1 MLYLLRIIPETD
13 TIYKIIHKKRGR
25 ILFMAILTRLKRIFG
40 SQDMTQGNPMSCI
53 LKFSIPLL
61 IGNLAQ
67 QLYNTVDAFVI
78 GNSAWGD
85 KGLAA
90 VGLAGPIVNLL
101 LVLFMGISTGAS
113 ILSAQYFGAKDRPTL
128 NRCVGASLFLIVVSG
143 LIMMAA
149 GYFLSPVLINMTT
162 PPSPEVGQG
171 ATDYL
176 QIFFLGIIGSGMYN
190 IISGILRGL
199 GDSMMPLLFLI
210 VACVLNI
217 FLDLAFV
224 NSMGVAGVAL
234 ATILAQ
240 GVSAVLC
247 LWRLCRIRHI
257 CDVELKN
264 VIHPDKPLMLRIGAL
279 GLPSGITQAI
289 FSMSAII
296 VQSLTN
302 TLGDAMVAAN
312 TAVMRVDGFAMMPN
326 FTFGTA
332 ATTYIGQ
339 NVGANRGD
347 RLKPGIKAMLKLGL
361 ISSTVLVACILLFGH
376 QLIGMFTETELTMQL
391 GVQGLN
397 TLALGYICFSVS
409 QVLQGSMRGAGET
422 AVPMYIS
429 ILTTVVLRM
438 PLAYLLAFLTRNAQW
453 PNGQPAALFF
463 SLLISWVVAMVLSI
477 IAYRMKWWRKKLP
490 GTLGNE
496 L

>member
-1 MLYLLRIIPETD
+1 M
-13 TIYKIIHKKRGR
+13 
-25 ILFMAILTRLKRIFG
+25 MNRLKDFFG
-40 SQDMTQGNPMSCI
+40 VQDMTVGKPMTGL

-67 QLYNTVDAFVI
+67 QLYNTVDAIVI
-78 GNSAWGD
+78 GNSPWGD
-85 KGLAA
+85 QGLAA

-128 NRCVGASLFLIVVSG
+128 NRCIGASLFLIVVSG
-143 LIMMAA
+143 LIMTVA
-149 GYFLSPVLINMTT
+149 GYFLSPMLIDLTA
-162 PPSPEVGQG
+162 PPSPEVRSG
-171 ATDYL
+171 AIDYL

-199 GDSMMPLLFLI
+199 GDSMMPLLFLV

-240 GVSAVLC
+240 GISAILC
-247 LWRLCRIRHI
+247 LWRLCHIRHI
-257 CDVELKN
+257 CDVK
-264 VIHPDKPLMLRIGAL
+264 VKHIIHPDKPLMARIGML

-302 TLGDAMVAAN
+302 SLGEAMVAAN

-339 NVGANRGD
+339 NVGAGRGD
-347 RLKPGIKAMLKLGL
+347 RLKPGIKAMLKLSL
-361 ISSTVLVACILLFGH
+361 ISSSVLVAGILLFGH

-397 TLALGYICFSVS
+397 TLAFGYICFSVS

-438 PLAYLLAFLTRNAQW
+438 PLAYLLAFLTRTPEW
-453 PNGQPAALFF
+453 PNGQPAALFV
-463 SLLISWVVAMVLSI
+463 SLLVSWIVGMLLSI
-477 IAYRMKWWRKKLP
+477 ISYRMKWWRKKLP

>member
-1 MLYLLRIIPETD
+1 MT
-13 TIYKIIHKKRGR
+13 
-25 ILFMAILTRLKRIFG
+25 MMNRLKDFFG
-40 SQDMTQGNPMSCI
+40 VQDMTVGKPMTGL

-67 QLYNTVDAFVI
+67 QLYNTVDAIVI
-78 GNSAWGD
+78 GNSPWGD
-85 KGLAA
+85 QGLAA

-128 NRCVGASLFLIVVSG
+128 NRCIGASLFLIVVSG
-143 LIMMAA
+143 LIMTVA
-149 GYFLSPVLINMTT
+149 GYFLSPMLIDLTA
-162 PPSPEVGQG
+162 PPSPEVRSG
-171 ATDYL
+171 AIDYL

-199 GDSMMPLLFLI
+199 GDSMMPLLFLV

-240 GVSAVLC
+240 GISAILC
-247 LWRLCRIRHI
+247 LWRLCHIRHI
-257 CDVELKN
+257 CDVK
-264 VIHPDKPLMLRIGAL
+264 VKHIIHPDKPLMVRIGML

-302 TLGDAMVAAN
+302 SLGEAMVAAN

-339 NVGANRGD
+339 NVGAGRGD
-347 RLKPGIKAMLKLGL
+347 RLKPGIKAMLKLSL
-361 ISSTVLVACILLFGH
+361 ISSSVLVAGILLFGH
-376 QLIGMFTETELTMQL
+376 QLIGMFTETELTIQL

-397 TLALGYICFSVS
+397 TLAFGYICFSVS

-429 ILTTVVLRM
+429 IITTVILRM
-438 PLAYLLAFLTRNAQW
+438 PLAYLLAFLTRTPEW
-453 PNGQPAALFF
+453 PNGQPAALFV
-463 SLLISWVVAMVLSI
+463 SLLVSWIIGMVLSI
-477 IAYRMKWWRKKLP
+477 ISYRMKWWRKKLP

>member
-1 MLYLLRIIPETD
+1 MTLVKKLRS
-13 TIYKIIHKKRGR
+13 
-25 ILFMAILTRLKRIFG
+25 LFGA
-40 SQDMTQGNPMSCI
+40 QDMTIGSPMSCL

-61 IGNLAQ
+61 IGNIVQ
-67 QLYNTVDAFVI
+67 QMYNTVDAIVI
-78 GNSAWGD
+78 GQSSWGD
-85 KGLAA
+85 QGLAA

-128 NRCVGASLFLIVVSG
+128 NRTIGASLFLIVVSG

-149 GYFLSPVLINMTT
+149 GYFLSPWLIGLTT
-162 PPSPEVGQG
+162 PPSPEVGAG

-199 GDSMMPLLFLI
+199 GDSVMPLLFLV

-217 FLDLAFV
+217 ILDIAFV
-224 NSMGVAGVAL
+224 NSMGVAGVAW
-234 ATILAQ
+234 ATIIAQ
-240 GVSAVLC
+240 GISAVLC
-247 LWRLCRIRHI
+247 LWRLCHIRHI
-257 CDVELKN
+257 CDVKMTHIL
-264 VIHPDKPLMLRIGAL
+264 HPDKPLMLKIGAL

-302 TLGDAMVAAN
+302 SLGDAMVAAN
-312 TAVMRVDGFAMMPN
+312 TAIMRVDGFAMMPN

-339 NVGANRGD
+339 NVGAGKKE
-347 RLKPGIKAMLKLGL
+347 RLKPGVKAMLILGL
-361 ISSTVLVACILLFGH
+361 ASSSVMVAGILLFGH

-397 TLALGYICFSVS
+397 TLAVGYICFSVS
-409 QVLQGSMRGAGET
+409 QVLQGTMRGAGET
-422 AVPMYIS
+422 TVPMLIS
-429 ILTTVVLRM
+429 IITTVVLRM
-438 PLAYLLAFLTRNAQW
+438 PLAYLLAAMTKTAEW
-453 PNGQPAALFF
+453 PNGQPLSLFV
-463 SLLISWVVAMVLSI
+463 SLLVSWVMAMVLTI
-477 IAYRMKWWRKKLP
+477 LAYRMKWWRNKLGP
-490 GTLGNE
+490 MGEHL
-496 L
+496 

>member
-1 MLYLLRIIPETD
+1 MSLTQKLRS
-13 TIYKIIHKKRGR
+13 
-25 ILFMAILTRLKRIFG
+25 LFGA
-40 SQDMTQGNPMSCI
+40 QDMTVGSPMSCL

-67 QLYNTVDAFVI
+67 QLYNTVDAIVI
-78 GNSAWGD
+78 GNSSWGD
-85 KGLAA
+85 QGLAA

-128 NRCVGASLFLIVVSG
+128 NKCIGASLFLIVVSG

-149 GYFLSPVLINMTT
+149 GYFLSPMLIGLTT

-199 GDSMMPLLFLI
+199 GDSMMPLLFLVI
-210 VACVLNI
+210 ACVLNI

-234 ATILAQ
+234 ATIIAQ

-247 LWRLCRIRHI
+247 LWRLCHIRHI
-257 CDVELKN
+257 CDVKVEHI
-264 VIHPDKPLMLRIGAL
+264 IHPDKPLMLKIGAL

-312 TAVMRVDGFAMMPN
+312 TAIMRVDGFAMMPN

-339 NVGANRGD
+339 NVGAGRGD
-347 RLKPGIKAMLKLGL
+347 RLKPGLKAMLLLGL
-361 ISSTVLVACILLFGH
+361 ISSTVLVAAILLFGH
-376 QLIGMFTETELTMQL
+376 NIIGWFTETELTIQL
-391 GVQGLN
+391 GVQGLQ
-397 TLALGYICFSVS
+397 TLAFGYICFSVT

-422 AVPMYIS
+422 KLPMYIS
-429 ILTTVVLRM
+429 IIGTVILRM
-438 PLAYLLAFLTRNAQW
+438 PLAYLMAALTKNETW
-453 PNGQPAALFF
+453 PNGQPIALFG
-463 SLLISWVVAMVLSI
+463 SLLISWVVSMMMTVVS
-477 IAYRMKWWRKKLP
+477 YRMKFWRKKL
-490 GTLGNE
+490 GTLGDE
-496 L
+496 I

>member
-1 MLYLLRIIPETD
+1 MSFTKKLRA
-13 TIYKIIHKKRGR
+13 
-25 ILFMAILTRLKRIFG
+25 LFGA
-40 SQDMTQGNPMSCI
+40 QDMTVGSPMSCL

-67 QLYNTVDAFVI
+67 QMYNTVDAIVI
-78 GNSAWGD
+78 GNSSWGD
-85 KGLAA
+85 QGLAA

-113 ILSAQYFGAKDRPTL
+113 ILSAQFFGAKDRPTL

-149 GYFLSPVLINMTT
+149 GYFLSPWLIGLTT

-199 GDSMMPLLFLI
+199 GDSMMPLLFLVI
-210 VACVLNI
+210 ACVLNI
-217 FLDLAFV
+217 FLDLLFV

-234 ATILAQ
+234 ATIIAQ
-240 GVSAVLC
+240 GVSACLC
-247 LWRLCRIRHI
+247 LWRLCNIRNI
-257 CDVELKN
+257 CDVEVKHVL
-264 VIHPDKPLMLRIGAL
+264 HPDKTLMVKIGAL

-312 TAVMRVDGFAMMPN
+312 TAIMRVDGFAMMPN

-339 NVGANRGD
+339 NVGAGRAD
-347 RLKPGIKAMLKLGL
+347 RLKPGLKAMLLLGL
-361 ISSTVLVACILLFGH
+361 ISSTVLVAAILLFGH
-376 QLIGMFTETELTMQL
+376 NIIGMFTETELTIQL
-391 GVQGLN
+391 GVQGLQ
-397 TLALGYICFSVS
+397 TLAFGYICFSVS
-409 QVLQGSMRGAGET
+409 QVLQGTMRGAGET
-422 AVPMYIS
+422 QIPMWIS
-429 ILTTVVLRM
+429 IICTVILRM
-438 PLAYLLAFLTRNAQW
+438 PMAYVMAYFTRNEQW
-453 PNGQPAALFF
+453 PNGQPSALFV
-463 SLLISWVVAMVLSI
+463 SLLVCWVVGTILSI
-477 IAYRMKWWRKKLP
+477 VSYKMKFWRKKL
-490 GTLGNE
+490 GALGDD

>member
-1 MLYLLRIIPETD
+1 MSLTQKLRS
-13 TIYKIIHKKRGR
+13 
-25 ILFMAILTRLKRIFG
+25 LFGA
-40 SQDMTQGNPMSCI
+40 QDMTVGSPMSCL

-67 QLYNTVDAFVI
+67 QLYNTVDAIVI
-78 GNSAWGD
+78 GNSSWGD
-85 KGLAA
+85 QGLAA

-113 ILSAQYFGAKDRPTL
+113 ILSAQYFGAKDRHTL
-128 NRCVGASLFLIVVSG
+128 NKCIGASLFLIVVSG

-149 GYFLSPVLINMTT
+149 GYFLSPMLIGLTT

-199 GDSMMPLLFLI
+199 GDSMMPLLFLVI
-210 VACVLNI
+210 ACVLNI

-234 ATILAQ
+234 ATIIAQ

-247 LWRLCRIRHI
+247 LWRLCHIRHI
-257 CDVELKN
+257 CDVKVEHI
-264 VIHPDKPLMLRIGAL
+264 IHPDKPLMLKIGAL

-312 TAVMRVDGFAMMPN
+312 TAIMRVDGFAMMPN

-339 NVGANRGD
+339 NVGAGRGD
-347 RLKPGIKAMLKLGL
+347 RLKPGLKAMLLLGL
-361 ISSTVLVACILLFGH
+361 ISSTVLVAAILLFGH
-376 QLIGMFTETELTMQL
+376 NIIGWFTETELTIQL
-391 GVQGLN
+391 GVQGLQ
-397 TLALGYICFSVS
+397 TLAFGYICFSVT

-422 AVPMYIS
+422 KLPMYIS
-429 ILTTVVLRM
+429 IIGTVILRM
-438 PLAYLLAFLTRNAQW
+438 PLAYLMAALTKNETW
-453 PNGQPAALFF
+453 PNGQPIALFG
-463 SLLISWVVAMVLSI
+463 SLLISWVVSMMMTVVS
-477 IAYRMKWWRKKLP
+477 YRMKFWRKKL
-490 GTLGNE
+490 GTLGDE
-496 L
+496 I

>member
-1 MLYLLRIIPETD
+1 M
-13 TIYKIIHKKRGR
+13 
-25 ILFMAILTRLKRIFG
+25 MNRLKNFFG
-40 SQDMTQGNPMSCI
+40 VQDMTVGKPMTGL

-67 QLYNTVDAFVI
+67 QLYNTVDAIVI
-78 GNSAWGD
+78 GNSPWGD
-85 KGLAA
+85 QGLAA

-128 NRCVGASLFLIVVSG
+128 NRCIGASLFLIVVSG
-143 LIMMAA
+143 LIMTVA
-149 GYFLSPVLINMTT
+149 GYFLSPMLIDLTA
-162 PPSPEVGQG
+162 PPSPEVRSG
-171 ATDYL
+171 AIDYL

-199 GDSMMPLLFLI
+199 GDSMMPLLFLV

-240 GVSAVLC
+240 GISAILC
-247 LWRLCRIRHI
+247 LWRLCHIRHI
-257 CDVELKN
+257 CDVK
-264 VIHPDKPLMLRIGAL
+264 VKHIIHPDKPLMARIGML

-302 TLGDAMVAAN
+302 SLGEAMVAAN

-339 NVGANRGD
+339 NVGAGRGD
-347 RLKPGIKAMLKLGL
+347 RLKPGIKAMLKLSL
-361 ISSTVLVACILLFGH
+361 ISSSVLVAGILLFGH

-397 TLALGYICFSVS
+397 TLAFGYICFSVS

-438 PLAYLLAFLTRNAQW
+438 PLAYLLAFLTRTPEW
-453 PNGQPAALFF
+453 PNGQPAALFV
-463 SLLISWVVAMVLSI
+463 SLLVSWIVGMLLSI
-477 IAYRMKWWRKKLP
+477 ISYRMKWWRKKLP

>member
-1 MLYLLRIIPETD
+1 M
-13 TIYKIIHKKRGR
+13 
-25 ILFMAILTRLKRIFG
+25 MNRLKDFFG
-40 SQDMTQGNPMSCI
+40 VQDMTVGKPMTGL

-67 QLYNTVDAFVI
+67 QLYNTVDAIVI
-78 GNSAWGD
+78 GNSPWGD
-85 KGLAA
+85 QGLAA

-128 NRCVGASLFLIVVSG
+128 NRCIGASLFLIVVSG
-143 LIMMAA
+143 LIMTVA
-149 GYFLSPVLINMTT
+149 GYFLSPMLIDLTA
-162 PPSPEVGQG
+162 PPSPEVRSG
-171 ATDYL
+171 AIDYL

-199 GDSMMPLLFLI
+199 GDSMMPLLFLV

-240 GVSAVLC
+240 GISAILC
-247 LWRLCRIRHI
+247 LWRLCHIRHI
-257 CDVELKN
+257 CDVK
-264 VIHPDKPLMLRIGAL
+264 VKHIIHPDKPLMARIGML

-302 TLGDAMVAAN
+302 SLGEAMVAAN

-339 NVGANRGD
+339 NVGAGRGD
-347 RLKPGIKAMLKLGL
+347 RLKPGIKAMLKLSL
-361 ISSTVLVACILLFGH
+361 ISSSVLVAGILLFGH

-397 TLALGYICFSVS
+397 TLAFGYICFSVS

-429 ILTTVVLRM
+429 IITTVILRM
-438 PLAYLLAFLTRNAQW
+438 PLAYLLAFLTRTPEW
-453 PNGQPAALFF
+453 PNGQPAALFV
-463 SLLISWVVAMVLSI
+463 SLLMSWIIGMVLSI
-477 IAYRMKWWRKKLP
+477 ISYRMKWWRKKLP

>member
-1 MLYLLRIIPETD
+1 MTLTQKLRS
-13 TIYKIIHKKRGR
+13 
-25 ILFMAILTRLKRIFG
+25 LFGA
-40 SQDMTQGNPMSCI
+40 QDMTVGSPMSCL

-67 QLYNTVDAFVI
+67 QMYNTVDAIVI
-78 GNSAWGD
+78 GKSAWGD
-85 KGLAA
+85 QGLAA

-128 NRCVGASLFLIVVSG
+128 NKTIGAALFMIVVSG
-143 LIMMAA
+143 VIMMAA
-149 GYFLSPVLINMTT
+149 GYFLSPVLIGLTT
-162 PPSPEVGQG
+162 PPSPEVGAG

-199 GDSMMPLLFLI
+199 GDSVYPLLFLV

-224 NSMGVAGVAL
+224 NQMGVAGVAL
-234 ATILAQ
+234 ATIIAQ

-247 LWRLCRIRHI
+247 LWRLCNIRHI
-257 CDVELKN
+257 CDVKMKHIL
-264 VIHPDKPLMLRIGAL
+264 HPDKPLMIKIGAL

-312 TAVMRVDGFAMMPN
+312 TAIMRVDGFAMMPN

-339 NVGANRGD
+339 NVGAGRGD
-347 RLKPGIKAMLKLGL
+347 RLKPGVKAMLMLGL
-361 ISSTVLVACILLFGH
+361 ISSTVMVGSILLFGH
-376 QLIGMFTETELTMQL
+376 NIIGWFTQTELTMQL
-391 GVQGLN
+391 GVQGLQ
-397 TLALGYICFSVS
+397 TLAFGYICFSVT
-409 QVLQGSMRGAGET
+409 QVLQGTMRGAGET
-422 AVPMYIS
+422 KLPMYIS
-429 ILTTVVLRM
+429 IIGTVVLRM
-438 PLAYLLAFLTRNAQW
+438 PLAYLMAYLTRSEQW
-453 PNGQPAALFF
+453 PNGQPIALFG
-463 SLLISWVVAMVLSI
+463 SLLIAWVVSMLMTIVS
-477 IAYRMKWWRKKLP
+477 YRMKWWRKKLP
-490 GTLGNE
+490 NNLGDQ

>member
-1 MLYLLRIIPETD
+1 MTLTKKLR
-13 TIYKIIHKKRGR
+13 
-25 ILFMAILTRLKRIFG
+25 AIFG
-40 SQDMTQGNPMSCI
+40 AQDMTVGSPMSCL

-61 IGNLAQ
+61 IGNIAQ
-67 QLYNTVDAFVI
+67 QLYNTVDAIVI
-78 GNSAWGD
+78 GNSSWGD
-85 KGLAA
+85 QGLAA

-128 NRCVGASLFLIVVSG
+128 NKCIGASLFLIVVSG

-149 GYFLSPVLINMTT
+149 GYFLSPMLIGLTT

-199 GDSMMPLLFLI
+199 GDSMMPLLFLVI
-210 VACVLNI
+210 ACVLNI

-234 ATILAQ
+234 ATIIAQ

-247 LWRLCRIRHI
+247 LWRLCHIRHI
-257 CDVELKN
+257 CDVKVEHI
-264 VIHPDKPLMLRIGAL
+264 IHPDKPLMLKIGAL

-312 TAVMRVDGFAMMPN
+312 TAIMRVDGFAMMPN

-339 NVGANRGD
+339 NVGAGRGD
-347 RLKPGIKAMLKLGL
+347 RLKPGLKAMLLLGL
-361 ISSTVLVACILLFGH
+361 ISSTVLVAAILLFGH
-376 QLIGMFTETELTMQL
+376 NIIGWFTETELTIQL
-391 GVQGLN
+391 GVQGLQ
-397 TLALGYICFSVS
+397 TLAFGYICFSVT

-422 AVPMYIS
+422 KLPMYIS
-429 ILTTVVLRM
+429 IIGTVILRM
-438 PLAYLLAFLTRNAQW
+438 PLAYLMAALTKNETW
-453 PNGQPAALFF
+453 PNGQPIALFG
-463 SLLISWVVAMVLSI
+463 SLLISWVVSMMMTVVS
-477 IAYRMKWWRKKLP
+477 YRMKFWRKKL
-490 GTLGNE
+490 GTLGDE
-496 L
+496 I

>member
-1 MLYLLRIIPETD
+1 MSLTKKLRS
-13 TIYKIIHKKRGR
+13 
-25 ILFMAILTRLKRIFG
+25 LFGA
-40 SQDMTQGNPMSCI
+40 QDMTVGSPMSCL

-67 QLYNTVDAFVI
+67 QLYNTVDAIVI
-78 GNSAWGD
+78 GQSSWGD
-85 KGLAA
+85 QGLAA

-128 NRCVGASLFLIVVSG
+128 NRCIGASLFLIVVSG
-143 LIMMAA
+143 LIMMVA
-149 GYFLSPVLINMTT
+149 GYFLSPMLIGMTT

-199 GDSMMPLLFLI
+199 GDSMMPLLFLV

-234 ATILAQ
+234 ATIIAQ

-247 LWRLCRIRHI
+247 LWRLCHIRHI
-257 CDVELKN
+257 CDVKKEHI
-264 VIHPDKPLMLRIGAL
+264 IHPDKQLMLKIGAL

-312 TAVMRVDGFAMMPN
+312 TAIMRVDGFAMMPN

-339 NVGANRGD
+339 NVGAGRGD
-347 RLKPGIKAMLKLGL
+347 RLKPGLKAMLMLGL
-361 ISSTVLVACILLFGH
+361 ISSTVLVGAILLFGH
-376 QLIGMFTETELTMQL
+376 NIIGWFTQTELTMQL
-391 GVQGLN
+391 GVQGLQ
-397 TLALGYICFSVS
+397 TLALGYICFSVT
-409 QVLQGSMRGAGET
+409 QVLQGTMRGAGET
-422 AVPMYIS
+422 KVPMYIS
-429 ILTTVVLRM
+429 IITTVILRM
-438 PLAYLLAFLTRNAQW
+438 PLAYLMAYLTRTPEW
-453 PNGQPAALFF
+453 PNGQPIALFG
-463 SLLISWVVAMVLSI
+463 SLLISWVMGMVLSI
-477 IAYRMKWWRKKLP
+477 ITYRMEFWRRKL
-490 GTLGNE
+490 GSLGDDM
-496 L
+496 

>member
-1 MLYLLRIIPETD
+1 MTLTQKLRS
-13 TIYKIIHKKRGR
+13 
-25 ILFMAILTRLKRIFG
+25 LFGA
-40 SQDMTQGNPMSCI
+40 QDMTIGSPLSCL

-67 QLYNTVDAFVI
+67 QMYNTVDAIVI
-78 GNSAWGD
+78 GKSAWGD
-85 KGLAA
+85 QGLAA

-128 NRCVGASLFLIVVSG
+128 NKTIGAALFLIVVSG
-143 LIMMAA
+143 VIMMAA
-149 GYFLSPVLINMTT
+149 GYFLSPVLIGLTT
-162 PPSPEVGQG
+162 PPSPEVGAG

-199 GDSMMPLLFLI
+199 GDSVYPLLFLV

-224 NSMGVAGVAL
+224 NQMGVAGVAL
-234 ATILAQ
+234 ATIIAQ

-247 LWRLCRIRHI
+247 LWRLCNIRHI
-257 CDVELKN
+257 CDVKMKHIL
-264 VIHPDKPLMLRIGAL
+264 HPDKPLMLKIGAL

-339 NVGANRGD
+339 NVGAGRGE

-361 ISSTVLVACILLFGH
+361 ISSTVMVAGILLFGH

-391 GVQGLN
+391 GVQGLQ
-397 TLALGYICFSVS
+397 TLAFGYICFSVT

-422 AVPMYIS
+422 KLPMYIS
-429 ILTTVVLRM
+429 IIGTVILRM
-438 PLAYLLAFLTRNAQW
+438 PLAYLMAALTKNETW
-453 PNGQPAALFF
+453 PNGQPIALFG
-463 SLLISWVVAMVLSI
+463 SLLISWVVSMMMTVIS
-477 IAYRMKWWRKKLP
+477 YRMKFWRKKL
-490 GTLGNE
+490 GTLGDE
-496 L
+496 I

>member
-1 MLYLLRIIPETD
+1 MSLTQKLRS
-13 TIYKIIHKKRGR
+13 
-25 ILFMAILTRLKRIFG
+25 LFGA
-40 SQDMTQGNPMSCI
+40 QDMTVGSPMSCL

-67 QLYNTVDAFVI
+67 QLYNTVDAIVI
-78 GNSAWGD
+78 GNSSWGD
-85 KGLAA
+85 QGLAA

-128 NRCVGASLFLIVVSG
+128 NKCIGAALFLIVVSG

-149 GYFLSPVLINMTT
+149 GYFLSPMLIGLTT

-199 GDSMMPLLFLI
+199 GDSMMPLLFLVI
-210 VACVLNI
+210 ACVLNI

-234 ATILAQ
+234 ATIIAQ

-247 LWRLCRIRHI
+247 LWRLCHIRHI
-257 CDVELKN
+257 CDVKVEHI
-264 VIHPDKPLMLRIGAL
+264 IHPDKPLMLKIGAL

-312 TAVMRVDGFAMMPN
+312 TAIMRVDGFAMMPN

-339 NVGANRGD
+339 NVGAGRGD
-347 RLKPGIKAMLKLGL
+347 RLKPGLKAMLLLGL
-361 ISSTVLVACILLFGH
+361 ISSTVLVAAILLFGH
-376 QLIGMFTETELTMQL
+376 NIIGWFTETELTIQL
-391 GVQGLN
+391 GVQGLQ
-397 TLALGYICFSVS
+397 TLAFGYICFSVT

-422 AVPMYIS
+422 KLPMYIS
-429 ILTTVVLRM
+429 IIGTVILRM
-438 PLAYLLAFLTRNAQW
+438 PLAYLMAALTKNETW
-453 PNGQPAALFF
+453 PNGQPIALFG
-463 SLLISWVVAMVLSI
+463 SLLISWVVSMMMTVVS
-477 IAYRMKWWRKKLP
+477 YRMKFWRKKL
-490 GTLGNE
+490 GTLGDE
-496 L
+496 I

>member
-1 MLYLLRIIPETD
+1 ML
-13 TIYKIIHKKRGR
+13 
-25 ILFMAILTRLKRIFG
+25 ARLKSVFG
-40 SQDMTQGNPMSCI
+40 AQDMTRGNPMSCI

-67 QLYNTVDAFVI
+67 QLYNTVDAIVI
-78 GNSAWGD
+78 GNSPWGD
-85 KGLAA
+85 QGLAA

-113 ILSAQYFGAKDRPTL
+113 ILSAQYFGAKDRPML

-149 GYFLSPVLINMTT
+149 GYFLSPLLIEWTN

-171 ATDYL
+171 ATAYL

-199 GDSMMPLLFLI
+199 GDSMMPLLFLVI
-210 VACVLNI
+210 ACVLNI

-224 NSMGVAGVAL
+224 DSMGVAGVAL
-234 ATILAQ
+234 ATIIAQ
-240 GVSAVLC
+240 GISAVLC
-247 LWRLCRIRHI
+247 LWRLCNIRHI
-257 CDVELKN
+257 CDVKLKY
-264 VIHPDKPLMLRIGAL
+264 VIRPDRKLMLRIGAL
-279 GLPSGITQAI
+279 GLPAGVTQAI

-302 TLGDAMVAAN
+302 TMGDAMVAAN
-312 TAVMRVDGFAMMPN
+312 TAIMRVDGFAMMPN

-347 RLKPGIKAMLKLGL
+347 RLKPGVKAMMQLGL
-361 ISSTVLVACILLFGH
+361 ISSTILVACILLFGRH
-376 QLIGMFTETELTMQL
+376 LIGMFTETELTLQL

-397 TLALGYICFSVS
+397 TLAFGYICFSVS

-438 PLAYLLAFLTRNAQW
+438 PLAYLLAFLTRNAEW
-453 PNGQPAALFF
+453 PNGQPVALFS
-463 SLLISWVVAMVLSI
+463 SLLVSWVVAMVLSI
-477 IAYRMKWWRKKLP
+477 VAYKMKWWRKKLP

>member
-1 MLYLLRIIPETD
+1 MTLTQKLRS
-13 TIYKIIHKKRGR
+13 
-25 ILFMAILTRLKRIFG
+25 LFGA
-40 SQDMTQGNPMSCI
+40 QDMTIGSPMSCL

-67 QLYNTVDAFVI
+67 QMYNTVDAIVI
-78 GNSAWGD
+78 GNSTWGD
-85 KGLAA
+85 QGLAA

-128 NRCVGASLFLIVVSG
+128 NKCVGASLFLIVVSG
-143 LIMMAA
+143 LIMMVA
-149 GYFLSPVLINMTT
+149 GYFLSPWLISMTT

-199 GDSMMPLLFLI
+199 GDSMMPLLFLV

-217 FLDLAFV
+217 FLDIAFV

-240 GVSAVLC
+240 GVSACLC
-247 LWRLCRIRHI
+247 LWRLCHIRHI
-257 CDVELKN
+257 CDVEMRN
-264 VIHPDKPLMLRIGAL
+264 VLHPDKGLMIKIGAL

-312 TAVMRVDGFAMMPN
+312 TAIMRVDGFAMMPN

-339 NVGANRGD
+339 NVGAGRGD
-347 RLKPGIKAMLKLGL
+347 RLKPGVKAMLKLGL
-361 ISSTVLVACILLFGH
+361 ISSTVMVAGILLFGH
-376 QLIGMFTETELTMQL
+376 QLIGMFTTTELTIQL

-397 TLALGYICFSVS
+397 TLAVGYICFSVS
-409 QVLQGSMRGAGET
+409 QVLQGTMRGAGET
-422 AVPMYIS
+422 KVPMYIS
-429 ILTTVVLRM
+429 IITTVIVRM
-438 PLAYLLAFLTRNAQW
+438 PLAYLMAFLTRNEQW
-453 PNGQPAALFF
+453 PNGQPIALFG
-463 SLLISWVVAMVLSI
+463 SLLISWVLGMAMSILS
-477 IAYRMKWWRKKLP
+477 YRMKFWRKKL
-490 GTLGNE
+490 GTLGDD

>member
-1 MLYLLRIIPETD
+1 
-13 TIYKIIHKKRGR
+13 
-25 ILFMAILTRLKRIFG
+25 
-40 SQDMTQGNPMSCI
+40 
-53 LKFSIPLL
+53 
-61 IGNLAQ
+61 
-67 QLYNTVDAFVI
+67 
-78 GNSAWGD
+78 
-85 KGLAA
+85 
-90 VGLAGPIVNLL
+90 
-101 LVLFMGISTGAS
+101 MGISTGAS

-149 GYFLSPVLINMTT
+149 GYFLSPMLIGLTT

-199 GDSMMPLLFLI
+199 GDSMMPLLFLVI
-210 VACVLNI
+210 ACVLNI

-234 ATILAQ
+234 ATIIAQ

-247 LWRLCRIRHI
+247 LWRLCHIRHI
-257 CDVELKN
+257 CDVKVEHI
-264 VIHPDKPLMLRIGAL
+264 IHPDKPLMLKIGAL

-312 TAVMRVDGFAMMPN
+312 TAIMRVDGFAMMPN

-339 NVGANRGD
+339 NVGAGRGD
-347 RLKPGIKAMLKLGL
+347 RLKPGLKAMLLLGL
-361 ISSTVLVACILLFGH
+361 ISSTVLVAAILLFGH
-376 QLIGMFTETELTMQL
+376 NIIGWFTETELTIQL
-391 GVQGLN
+391 GVQGLQ
-397 TLALGYICFSVS
+397 TLAFGYICFSVT

-422 AVPMYIS
+422 KLPMYIS
-429 ILTTVVLRM
+429 IIGTVILRM
-438 PLAYLLAFLTRNAQW
+438 PLAYLMAALTKNETW
-453 PNGQPAALFF
+453 PNGQPIALFG
-463 SLLISWVVAMVLSI
+463 SLLISWVVSMMMTVVS
-477 IAYRMKWWRKKLP
+477 YRMKFWRKKL
-490 GTLGNE
+490 GTLGDE
-496 L
+496 I

>member
-1 MLYLLRIIPETD
+1 MTLVQRLR
-13 TIYKIIHKKRGR
+13 G
-25 ILFMAILTRLKRIFG
+25 LFGA
-40 SQDMTQGNPMSCI
+40 QDMTVGLPMSCL
-53 LKFSIPLL
+53 LKFSVPLL

-67 QLYNTVDAFVI
+67 QMYNTVDAIVI
-78 GNSAWGD
+78 GNSSWGD
-85 KGLAA
+85 QGLAA

-101 LVLFMGISTGAS
+101 LVLFMGISTGSS

-128 NRCVGASLFLIVVSG
+128 NRCIGAALFLIVVSG
-143 LIMMAA
+143 VLMTAA
-149 GYFLSPVLINMTT
+149 GYFLSPLLIGLTT
-162 PPSPEVGQG
+162 PPSPEVGEG
-171 ATDYL
+171 ATAYL
-176 QIFFLGIIGSGMYN
+176 QIFFIGILGSGMYN

-199 GDSMMPLLFLI
+199 GDSVYPLIFLLI
-210 VACVLNI
+210 ACVLNI

-224 NSMGVAGVAL
+224 TSMGVAGVAL

-240 GVSAVLC
+240 AVSAVLC
-247 LWRLCRIRHI
+247 LWRLCHIRHI
-257 CDVELKN
+257 CDVEMKHIL
-264 VIHPDKPLMLRIGAL
+264 HPDKPLMIKIGAL

-302 TLGDAMVAAN
+302 SLGDAMVAAN

-339 NVGANRGD
+339 NVGAGRGD

-361 ISSTVLVACILLFGH
+361 ISSTVMVAGILLFGH

-397 TLALGYICFSVS
+397 TLAVGYICFSVS

-422 AVPMYIS
+422 QVPMYIS
-429 ILTTVVLRM
+429 IITTVILRM
-438 PLAYLLAFLTRNAQW
+438 PLAYLLAHLTRTAEW
-453 PNGQPAALFF
+453 PNGQPAALFV
-463 SLLISWVVAMVLSI
+463 SLLTSWVVAMLLSI
-477 IAYRMKWWRKKLP
+477 LTYRTKWWRKKLP
-490 GTLGNE
+490 NGLGSE

>member
-1 MLYLLRIIPETD
+1 MSLTKKLRS
-13 TIYKIIHKKRGR
+13 
-25 ILFMAILTRLKRIFG
+25 LFGA
-40 SQDMTQGNPMSCI
+40 QDMTVGSPMSCL

-67 QLYNTVDAFVI
+67 QLYNTVDAIVI
-78 GNSAWGD
+78 GQSSWGD
-85 KGLAA
+85 QGLAA

-128 NRCVGASLFLIVVSG
+128 NRCIGASLFLIVVSG
-143 LIMMAA
+143 LIMMVA
-149 GYFLSPVLINMTT
+149 GYFLSPMLIGMTT

-199 GDSMMPLLFLI
+199 GDSMMPLLFLV

-224 NSMGVAGVAL
+224 NQMGVAGVAL
-234 ATILAQ
+234 ATIIAQ

-247 LWRLCRIRHI
+247 LWRLCHIRHI
-257 CDVELKN
+257 CDVKKEHIL
-264 VIHPDKPLMLRIGAL
+264 HPDKQLMLKIGAL

-312 TAVMRVDGFAMMPN
+312 TAIMRVDGFAMMPN

-339 NVGANRGD
+339 NVGAGRGD
-347 RLKPGIKAMLKLGL
+347 RLKPGVKAMLMLGL
-361 ISSTVLVACILLFGH
+361 ISSTVLVGAILLFGH
-376 QLIGMFTETELTMQL
+376 NIIGWFTQTELTMQL
-391 GVQGLN
+391 GVQGLQ
-397 TLALGYICFSVS
+397 TLALGYICFSVT
-409 QVLQGSMRGAGET
+409 QVLQGTMRGAGET
-422 AVPMYIS
+422 KVPMYIS
-429 ILTTVVLRM
+429 IITTVILRM
-438 PLAYLLAFLTRNAQW
+438 PLAYLMAYLTRTAEW
-453 PNGQPAALFF
+453 PNGQPIALFG
-463 SLLISWVVAMVLSI
+463 SLLISWVVGMVLSI
-477 IAYRMKWWRKKLP
+477 VTYRMNFWRRKL
-490 GTLGNE
+490 GSLGDD

>member
-1 MLYLLRIIPETD
+1 MLTKKLRA
-13 TIYKIIHKKRGR
+13 
-25 ILFMAILTRLKRIFG
+25 LFGA
-40 SQDMTQGNPMSCI
+40 QDMTVGSPMSCL
-53 LKFSIPLL
+53 LKFSVPLL

-67 QLYNTVDAFVI
+67 QLYNTVDAIVI

-85 KGLAA
+85 QGLAA

-149 GYFLSPVLINMTT
+149 GYFLSPALIGMTT

-199 GDSMMPLLFLI
+199 GDSMMPLLFLV

-224 NSMGVAGVAL
+224 DSMGVAGVAL
-234 ATILAQ
+234 ATIIAQ

-247 LWRLCRIRHI
+247 MWRLSHIRHI
-257 CDVELKN
+257 CDVEVKN
-264 VIHPDKPLMLRIGAL
+264 VLHPDKQLMLKIGAL

-339 NVGANRGD
+339 NVGAGKAE
-347 RLKPGIKAMLKLGL
+347 RLKPGVKAMLKLGL
-361 ISSTVLVACILLFGH
+361 ISSTVLVTGILLFGH

-391 GVQGLN
+391 GVQGLQ
-397 TLALGYICFSVS
+397 TLAFGYICFSVS
-409 QVLQGSMRGAGET
+409 QVLQGTMRGAGET
-422 AVPMYIS
+422 KVPMYIS
-429 ILTTVVLRM
+429 IITTVILRM
-438 PLAYLLAFLTRNAQW
+438 PLAYLLAFLTRNEQW
-453 PNGQPAALFF
+453 PNGQPAALFV
-463 SLLISWVVAMVLSI
+463 SLLVSWVVAMLLSI
-477 IAYRMKWWRKKLP
+477 LSYRMKFWRKKL
-490 GTLGNE
+490 GSLGE
-496 L
+496 AM

>member
-1 MLYLLRIIPETD
+1 MSLTKKLRA
-13 TIYKIIHKKRGR
+13 
-25 ILFMAILTRLKRIFG
+25 LFGA
-40 SQDMTQGNPMSCI
+40 QDMTIGSPMSCL

-67 QLYNTVDAFVI
+67 QMYNTVDAVVI
-78 GNSAWGD
+78 GQSSWGD
-85 KGLAA
+85 QGLAA

-128 NRCVGASLFLIVVSG
+128 NKCVGASLFLIVVSG

-149 GYFLSPVLINMTT
+149 GYFLSPWLISLTT

-190 IISGILRGL
+190 IISGVLRGL
-199 GDSMMPLLFLI
+199 GDSMMPLLFL
-210 VACVLNI
+210 VTACVLNI

-224 NSMGVAGVAL
+224 DQMGVAGVAL
-234 ATILAQ
+234 ATIIAQ

-247 LWRLCRIRHI
+247 LWRICHIRHI
-257 CDVELKN
+257 CDVKKEHIL
-264 VIHPDKPLMLRIGAL
+264 HPDKILMLKIGAL
-279 GLPSGITQAI
+279 GLPSGITQGI

-312 TAVMRVDGFAMMPN
+312 TAIMRVDGFAMMPN

-339 NVGANRGD
+339 NVGAGKGE
-347 RLKPGIKAMLKLGL
+347 RLRPGLKAMLKLSL
-361 ISSTVLVACILLFGH
+361 LSSTVLVGAILLFGYNI
-376 QLIGMFTETELTMQL
+376 IGWFTQTELTIQL
-391 GVQGLN
+391 GVQGLQ
-397 TLALGYICFSVS
+397 TLAFGYICFSVT
-409 QVLQGSMRGAGET
+409 QVLQGTMRGAGET
-422 AVPMYIS
+422 KVPMYIS
-429 ILTTVVLRM
+429 IIGTVIIRM
-438 PLAYLLAFLTRNAQW
+438 PLAYLMAYLTRNDQW
-453 PNGQPAALFF
+453 PHGQPVALFG
-463 SLLISWVVAMVLSI
+463 SLLAAWVLSMLMTVVS
-477 IAYRMKWWRKKLP
+477 YRMKFWRRKL
-490 GTLGNE
+490 GSLGDD

>member
-1 MLYLLRIIPETD
+1 MT
-13 TIYKIIHKKRGR
+13 
-25 ILFMAILTRLKRIFG
+25 MMNRLKDFFG
-40 SQDMTQGNPMSCI
+40 VQDMTVGKPMTGL

-67 QLYNTVDAFVI
+67 QLYNTVDAIVI
-78 GNSAWGD
+78 GNSPWGD
-85 KGLAA
+85 QGLAA

-128 NRCVGASLFLIVVSG
+128 NRCIGASLFLIVVSG
-143 LIMMAA
+143 LIMTVA
-149 GYFLSPVLINMTT
+149 GYFLSPILIDLTA
-162 PPSPEVGQG
+162 PPSPEVRSG
-171 ATDYL
+171 AIDYL

-199 GDSMMPLLFLI
+199 GDSMMPLLFLV

-240 GVSAVLC
+240 GISAILC
-247 LWRLCRIRHI
+247 LWRLCHIRHI
-257 CDVELKN
+257 CDVK
-264 VIHPDKPLMLRIGAL
+264 VKHIVHPDKPLMARIGML

-302 TLGDAMVAAN
+302 SLGEAMVAAN

-339 NVGANRGD
+339 NVGAGRGD
-347 RLKPGIKAMLKLGL
+347 RLKPGIKAMLKLSL
-361 ISSTVLVACILLFGH
+361 ISSSVLVAGILLFGH

-397 TLALGYICFSVS
+397 TLAFGYICFSVS

-438 PLAYLLAFLTRNAQW
+438 PLAYLLAFLTRTPEW
-453 PNGQPAALFF
+453 PNGQPAALFV
-463 SLLISWVVAMVLSI
+463 SLLVSWIVGMLLSI
-477 IAYRMKWWRKKLP
+477 ISYRMKWWRKKLP

>member
-1 MLYLLRIIPETD
+1 MTLMKQLRS
-13 TIYKIIHKKRGR
+13 
-25 ILFMAILTRLKRIFG
+25 LFSA
-40 SQDMTQGNPMSCI
+40 QDMTIGSPMSCL
-53 LKFSIPLL
+53 LKFSVPLL

-67 QLYNTVDAFVI
+67 QLYNTVDAIVI

-85 KGLAA
+85 QGLAA

-113 ILSAQYFGAKDRPTL
+113 VLSAQYFGAKDRPTL
-128 NRCVGASLFLIVVSG
+128 NRTIGASLFLIVVSG
-143 LIMMAA
+143 LIMMVA
-149 GYFLSPVLINMTT
+149 GYFLSPVLINMTN
-162 PPSPEVGQG
+162 PPSAEVGEG
-171 ATDYL
+171 ATAYL

-190 IISGILRGL
+190 IISGVLRGL
-199 GDSMMPLLFLI
+199 GDSMMPLLFLVI
-210 VACVLNI
+210 ACVLNI

-234 ATILAQ
+234 ATIIAQ

-247 LWRLCRIRHI
+247 LWRLCNIRHI
-257 CDVELKN
+257 CDVEVKH
-264 VIHPDKPLMLRIGAL
+264 VIHPDKSLMLKIGAI
-279 GLPSGITQAI
+279 GMPAGITQAI

-296 VQSLTN
+296 VQNLTN
-302 TLGDAMVAAN
+302 SLGDAMVAAN

-339 NVGANRGD
+339 NVGAGKGD

-361 ISSTVLVACILLFGH
+361 ISSTVMVAGILLFGH

-397 TLALGYICFSVS
+397 TLAVGYICFSVS

-422 AVPMYIS
+422 QVPMYIS
-429 ILTTVVLRM
+429 IFTTVVLRM
-438 PLAYLLAFLTRNAQW
+438 PLAYLLAALTKNAEW
-453 PNGQPAALFF
+453 PNGQPAALFV
-463 SLLISWVVAMVLSI
+463 SLLASWVVAMLLSI
-477 IAYRMKWWRKKLP
+477 LTYHMKWWRRKLP
-490 GTLGNE
+490 NDLGDQI
-496 L
+496 

>member
-1 MLYLLRIIPETD
+1 MT
-13 TIYKIIHKKRGR
+13 
-25 ILFMAILTRLKRIFG
+25 MMNRLKDFFG
-40 SQDMTQGNPMSCI
+40 VQDMTVGKPMTGL

-67 QLYNTVDAFVI
+67 QLYNTVDAIVI
-78 GNSAWGD
+78 GNSPWGD
-85 KGLAA
+85 QGLAA

-128 NRCVGASLFLIVVSG
+128 NRCIGASLFLIVVSG
-143 LIMMAA
+143 LIMTVA
-149 GYFLSPVLINMTT
+149 GYFLSPMLIDLTA
-162 PPSPEVGQG
+162 PPSPEVRSG
-171 ATDYL
+171 AIDYL

-199 GDSMMPLLFLI
+199 GDSMMPLLFLV

-240 GVSAVLC
+240 GISAILC
-247 LWRLCRIRHI
+247 LWRLCHIRHI
-257 CDVELKN
+257 CDVK
-264 VIHPDKPLMLRIGAL
+264 VKHIIHPDKPLMVRIGML

-302 TLGDAMVAAN
+302 SLGEAMVAAN

-339 NVGANRGD
+339 NVGAGRGD
-347 RLKPGIKAMLKLGL
+347 RLKPGIKAMLKLSL
-361 ISSTVLVACILLFGH
+361 ISSSVLVAGILLFGH

-397 TLALGYICFSVS
+397 TLAFGYICFSVS

-438 PLAYLLAFLTRNAQW
+438 PLAYLLAFLTRTPEW
-453 PNGQPAALFF
+453 PNGQPAALFV
-463 SLLISWVVAMVLSI
+463 SLLVSWIVGMLLSI
-477 IAYRMKWWRKKLP
+477 ISYRMKWWRKKLP